1 MNDSS
6 IHTWPGG
13 SIAGQSTRQRRPSDG
28 ADYRNKLPMFYVD
41 DMAMANMLDDQESM
55 EKKVVVGICAMAK
68 KSNSKP
74 MKEIIKRLENF
85 ARLQV
90 LIFEEDVIL
99 KHPVEDWPIVN
110 AFISFFSSG
119 FPLDKAI
126 AYKNLR
132 HPFVVNDLEMQNIL
146 QDRTEVYRILAE
158 NNIPHPRYAVL
169 NKAKDPLCRVVETE
183 DSIEING
190 KTHVKPFVEKPIDAE
205 DHNIYIYFPQSAGGG
220 STRLFR
226 KGLQRLP
233 GCSDVKDRSSVY
245 SAHTSRVR
253 RNGAYLYEDFMPTD
267 GTDVKVYTVGSD
279 YQHAEARKS
288 PCLDGKVERDQDG
301 KEIRYPVLLSAREKL
316 IARKVVWAFGQN
328 VCGFDLLRANGM
340 CYVCDV
346 NGFSFVKTSS
356 KYYDDCA
363 RILGTMML
371 REVCPTLH
379 IPFPV
384 GPAPED
390 IPVVPTTS
398 GQMMELRC
406 VVALI
411 RHGDRTPKQKM
422 KMEVKNKMFFE
433 LFEKYGG
440 FKSGHLKLKRP
451 KQLQEVLDIVRQLL
465 NTDSV
470 CTDPDLQ
477 DKMTK
482 LQQMKLVLEMYG
494 HFSGINR
501 KVQLK
506 YQPHGRPK
514 RSSSEE
520 EEVSPPQGA
529 PSQGLEP
536 LTPCPAEAQAGGGPL
551 DDTPRDPSLL
561 MILKWGG
568 ELTPAGRIQAENLGK
583 AFRTLY
589 PGGQGKQDIR
599 DEKCQFEA
607 PGLGL
612 LRLHS
617 TFRHDLKIYASDE
630 GRVQMTAAA
639 FTKGLLALE
648 GELTPILVQMVK
660 SANTNGLL
668 DGEGKTSKSQL
679 VVKEKLKSVFN
690 QDRDFTEISSFKLN
704 PTNTLAL
711 TNAMDFVKN
720 PQDMCKHVHTMIRE
734 ITAKIRALKAELKTR
749 DLPLYNGESWELLI
763 RRWAKLEKDFRL
775 KNGQFEISK
784 IPDIYDCIKYDLQH
798 NQKTLQYERANELFM
813 CSKALADII
822 IPQEYGITVD
832 EKLHI
837 AQNYCLSF
845 LRKIRSDFLQVV
857 NPNMEDAT
865 TRLDSRY
872 SKGVASPE
880 RFVRTRLYF
889 TSESHIHSMLNMLR
903 YGNLFECCTLQGC
916 ALQCASDS
924 QWDRA
929 LSFLDATAE
938 LNYMSQI
945 VFMLFE
951 DPSKDLHSDERYH
964 MELHFSPGAY
974 TSCDE
979 PTEPRGMGYRPKHCP
994 QRSEKSEGEKAPH
1007 TLASAFMG
1015 PLPTTSSH
1023 FKRGLRLDTTAAA
1036 PDLGDISESDMF
1048 EQMSTP
1054 GVSPE
1059 SPESLTVTEKSS
1071 PDHPKAYTRLPGS
1084 PDPNIPEWDWGDDS
1098 SGPAADTTDTAAGDD
1113 VDTTTCK
1120 KGSGHCADEDKAQQ
1134 GSDTATCPHT
1144 EAQMCGSS
1152 ENPMADQDSVAMGT
1166 SPHAASRP
1174 INISVSPASSLQ
1186 LSSKTSLDE
1195 KRSRSLEDKN
1205 DCPTDNDL
1213 TVGRCLSLPLSIHR
1227 NYKTVHLPL
1236 LHNDMHTRR
1245 SLPCVFT
1252 MGFLPGA
1259 KGACFA
1265 LPRLLGSAST
1275 PDFNSLPARSNGA
1288 LEGFSYVPQLHPL
1301 ETLHNTL
1308 TFREMDDFLG
1318 RITSTRFMQPAIS
1331 PTLAAS
1337 RPSLMLISPNK
1348 YPQSYPPSSNSS
1360 SGPSSP
1366 SSAPTPFDFFMR
1378 MYMER
1383 SEDGQR
1389 SDTDSSASTSSS
1401 RRDNHM
1407 AVSAVATVVRA
1418 EETAGKSFEG
1428 NSKKSPQREDCPAE
1442 GQHCSVKSSCTQT
1455 SDCSKGAV
1463 TAAHASCAT
1472 QTAEGSAQPPASVRA
1487 GGEGRGFDRAQSG
1500 HQEQKGCDP
1509 KGCDPKGCDPKDRA
1523 TCDGKA
1529 AEQQQQCRS
1538 GSGQRTPP
1546 VRTGNRFAVSRI
1558 SDDAPPPPSPPPSK
1572 QKEEDASVT

>member
-1 MNDSS
+1 MASDTSVNMSDEDSNM
-6 IHTWPGG
+6 TWPGG
-13 SIAGQSTRQRRPSDG
+13 SLNGQMPRQRRTSDG
-28 ADYRNKLPMFYVD
+28 AEYRQAKKPQFFVGDL
-41 DMAMANMLDDQESM
+41 AMAEILDDKESM
-55 EKKVVVGICAMAK
+55 DKKVVVGICAMAK

-85 ARLQV
+85 SRLQV

-99 KHPVEDWPIVN
+99 NSPVEDWPIVN

-132 HPFVVNDLEMQNIL
+132 HPFVVNDLDMQLIL
-146 QDRTEVYRILAE
+146 QNRPEVYRVLEE

-169 NKAKDPLCRVVETE
+169 NKDRDPSCLVTETE

-190 KTHVKPFVEKPIDAE
+190 QFHGKPFVEKPIDAE
-205 DHNIYIYFPQSAGGG
+205 DHNIYIYFPQAAGGG

-226 KGLQRLP
+226 KGLRRFP
-233 GCSDVKDRSSVY
+233 GELVVKDRSSVY
-245 SAHTSRVR
+245 SHTSRVR

-267 GTDVKVYTVGSD
+267 GTDVKVYTVGAD

-316 IARKVVWAFGQN
+316 IARKVVWAFKQN
-328 VCGFDLLRANGM
+328 VCGFDLLRANGK

-346 NGFSFVKTSS
+346 NGFSFVKTSG

-398 GQMMELRC
+398 GHMMELRC
-406 VVALI
+406 VVALV

-422 KMEVKNKMFFE
+422 KMEVKHKMFFE

-440 FKSGHLKLKRP
+440 FKNGQLKLKRP

-465 NTDSV
+465 NTGSFSQ
-470 CTDPDLQ
+470 DPDLQ
-477 DKMTK
+477 DKKAK

-506 YQPHGRPK
+506 YQPKGRPK

-520 EEVSPPQGA
+520 ASAPVLCNCNKEVGSPMGSTHSLGP
-529 PSQGLEP
+529 E
-536 LTPCPAEAQAGGGPL
+536 TPCEAEAQAGSEPL
-551 DDTPRDPSLL
+551 DDAPRDPSLL
-561 MILKWGG
+561 LILKWGG

-589 PGGQGKQDIR
+589 PGGQG
-599 DEKCQFEA
+599 QFEA
-607 PGLGL
+607 PGLGF

-668 DGEGKTSKSQL
+668 DGEGKTSKSQI

-690 QDRDFTEISSFKLN
+690 QDHDFTDEDYHKLN
-704 PTNTLAL
+704 ATNTLAL

-720 PQDMCKHVHTMIRE
+720 PQEMCSRIHVMIRE
-734 ITAKIRALKAELKTR
+734 ITAKIRSLKAELKAR
-749 DLPLYNGESWELLI
+749 DLHLYNGESWELLI
-763 RRWAKLEKDFRL
+763 RRWSKLEKDFQM
-775 KNGQFEISK
+775 KTSQFEISK

-798 NQKTLQYERANELFM
+798 NQKVLQYERAHELFM

-837 AQNYCLSF
+837 AQNYCSPF

-857 NPNMEDAT
+857 NPNLEDST

-872 SKGVASPE
+872 SKGVSSPE

-903 YGNLFECCTLQGC
+903 YGVLFEAG
-916 ALQCASDS
+916 ADKS
-924 QWDRA
+924 QWERA

-951 DPSKDLHSDERYH
+951 DPSKDIDSDERYH

-979 PTEPRGMGYRPKHCP
+979 PTEPRGMGYRPKHSQQRVDTLDGEKTP
-994 QRSEKSEGEKAPH
+994 QR
-1007 TLASAFMG
+1007 LASAFQG
-1015 PLPTTSSH
+1015 PLP
-1023 FKRGLRLDTTAAA
+1023 KRNLRLDAA
-1036 PDLGDISESDMF
+1036 PSSDLGDISESDMF
-1048 EQMSTP
+1048 EHVTTP
-1054 GVSPE
+1054 ETSPDSLE
-1059 SPESLTVTEKSS
+1059 SITVTEKES
-1071 PDHPKAYTRLPGS
+1071 PVHGKSLHECPRS
-1084 PDPNIPEWDWGDDS
+1084 PDPNIPEWDWGEE
-1098 SGPAADTTDTAAGDD
+1098 GNTAAANDPALAKKVKTEEIPKGLSVPAKLDALAQTVETGNQLTESD
-1113 VDTTTCK
+1113 SAMVLGSNPRMVSSPIDITVTPSNNSEAGN
-1120 KGSGHCADEDKAQQ
+1120 KGSQE
-1134 GSDTATCPHT
+1134 
-1144 EAQMCGSS
+1144 
-1152 ENPMADQDSVAMGT
+1152 
-1166 SPHAASRP
+1166 
-1174 INISVSPASSLQ
+1174 
-1186 LSSKTSLDE
+1186 E

-1205 DCPTDNDL
+1205 DPATDS
-1213 TVGRCLSLPLSIHR
+1213 TAIHR

-1236 LHNDMHTRR
+1236 HNDMLFRR
-1245 SLPCVFT
+1245 SLPCVFSL
-1252 MGFLPGA
+1252 GFN
-1259 KGACFA
+1259 FA
-1265 LPRLLGSAST
+1265 GVK
-1275 PDFNSLPARSNGA
+1275 A

-1301 ETLHNTL
+1301 ETLHNAL
-1308 TFREMDDFLG
+1308 TYREIDDFLG
-1318 RITSTRFMQPAIS
+1318 RITSTRFPMPAIS

-1337 RPSLMLISPNK
+1337 RPSLMLVSPSK
-1348 YPQSYPPSSNSS
+1348 FPHSYPPSSNSS

-1366 SSAPTPFDFFMR
+1366 ASAATPIDLLSNLR

-1383 SEDGQR
+1383 SDER
-1389 SDTDSSASTSSS
+1389 SDPDTDSSTSS
-1401 RRDNHM
+1401 RRDNQTA
-1407 AVSAVATVVRA
+1407 AVVKAETSAGPSSTSRPQAEPPSTNVDIGTSVDYGGSSMTPRTVPEPENDDSTDTLVGF
-1418 EETAGKSFEG
+1418 TASGFEDFYHNPSMPVVVEKS
-1428 NSKKSPQREDCPAE
+1428 SPQR
-1442 GQHCSVKSSCTQT
+1442 SVSEYLVTQKS
-1455 SDCSKGAV
+1455 V
-1463 TAAHASCAT
+1463 
-1472 QTAEGSAQPPASVRA
+1472 EGSPV
-1487 GGEGRGFDRAQSG
+1487 
-1500 HQEQKGCDP
+1500 
-1509 KGCDPKGCDPKDRA
+1509 
-1523 TCDGKA
+1523 
-1529 AEQQQQCRS
+1529 
-1538 GSGQRTPP
+1538 P
-1546 VRTGNRFAVSRI
+1546 VRSGNRFEVSKI
-1558 SDDAPPPPSPPPSK
+1558 SDTPALTPSHS
-1572 QKEEDASVT
+1572 KEETEELEEEKKS